1 MHETAVLWLRVATVL
16 YSLGLVHAI
25 LVALRR
31 QSAFFPYA
39 LNAFRCAALF
49 HFVSVVET
57 TMAVG
62 RLPVDNFYE
71 SVSLCALLISIA
83 FLFLYWRYQ
92 FASSGVFI
100 FPLVFLMSQIGSM
113 ETPVASWPSSG
124 LRDAWLIVHVV
135 MVLLGYVGLLVT
147 ALASVFYLIQER
159 QLKSKRPTGFFDRLP
174 PLATLDNLITNS
186 MGFGFVFITLGVIA
200 GSAWAFIESGTRWI
214 ADPKIGLSLL
224 TWVFYLTMVFLR
236 ATAGWRGRKAA
247 YMAITVLGC
256 SALTW
261 AAHVGLRSLILH

>member
-16 YSLGLVHAI
+16 YAFGLVHAI
-25 LVALRR
+25 AVALRKR
-31 QSAFFPYA
+31 SGFFRYA
-39 LNAFRCAALF
+39 LAAFACGVVL
-49 HFVSVVET
+49 HLVSVVET
-57 TMAVG
+57 ALAVG
-62 RLPVDNFYE
+62 RIPVDNFFE
-71 SVSLCALLISIA
+71 SISLCALLIAIA
-83 FLFLYWRYQ
+83 FLFLYWRYR
-92 FASSGVFI
+92 FASLGVFI

-124 LRDAWLIVHVV
+124 VRDGWLFIHVV

-159 QLKSKRPTGFFDRLP
+159 QLKSKRPDRFFDRLP

-186 MGFGFVFITLGVIA
+186 MGIGFVFITLGVIA

-214 ADPKIGLSLL
+214 AEPKIGLSLL

-236 ATAGWRGRKAA
+236 SSAGWRGRKAA
-247 YMAITVLGC
+247 VMALTVLGC

-261 AAHVGLRSLILH
+261 AAHVGLRSLMIR